1 MQEASK
7 GHSYLG
13 SGDPAG
19 GFAEEKLAGTRY
31 AKYFVAG
38 DDRKE
43 LA

>member
-1 MQEASK
+1 MQKASK

-13 SGDPAG
+13 SGNPAG
-19 GFAEEKLAGTRY
+19 RFAEEKLAGTPY